1 MGKPA
6 PRVVSRRGLR
16 GREPFG
22 ERRPPRRAA
31 RVPLAGYAVRRR
43 PRQKGRQMADR
54 GVPRQ
59 REERLRRTAR
69 QAPGSAERFRPGNT
83 HPSVSWRAVRL
94 RRRVFAQGNDA
105 RGRILY
111 VFHFIRRSRTAG
123 RTRRRERHGG
133 KCPRQGGSREGSGHG
148 GLSRRVHA
156 AARRPRRARG
166 ESPGPAFRGDGL
178 SRHAAFHPFPGAVR
192 RVKRPCASRIA
203 SPAGSSGIWEPS
215 ASLAGLRRPV

>member
-22 ERRPPRRAA
+22 ERRPPHRAA
-31 RVPLAGYAVRRR
+31 RVPLAGYAVRRGSG
-43 PRQKGRQMADR
+43 KEGGEMADR
-54 GVPRQ
+54 GVSDQPEKQ
-59 REERLRRTAR
+59 RLRRTAR
-69 QAPGSAERFRPGNT
+69 QAPGSAERFRPGNA

-105 RGRILY
+105 RGR
-111 VFHFIRRSRTAG
+111 TAG

-133 KCPRQGGSREGSGHG
+133 ECPRQGGSREGSGHG

-178 SRHAAFHPFPGAVR
+178 SRHPAFHPFPGAVR
-192 RVKRPCASRIA
+192 RVKRPCAS
-203 SPAGSSGIWEPS
+203 GSSGIWEPS
-215 ASLAGLRRPV
+215 ASLAALRRPV